1 MSAAAVAAPAVE
13 AICAAIA
20 EEGFAVVDEFLP
32 SKAIAELAA
41 DARQRVAAGEFHPA
55 GVGRGTARSERPE
68 IRGDRICWLDPN
80 EPRIALRACWL
91 ALSALRAALNEALFL
106 GLWSFEGH
114 YAVYP
119 AGSFYTRHR
128 DRFRDDD
135 ARVLSCAL
143 YLNESW
149 GAGDGGALRLYS
161 DAGALDVAPR
171 GGTLA
176 CFLADRFE
184 HEVLPAT
191 RDRLALTGWF
201 RRRS

>member
-1 MSAAAVAAPAVE
+1 VSAAAVASSAVE

-20 EEGFAVVDEFLP
+20 DEGLAVFDEFLP
-32 SKAIAELAA
+32 SKAVAAMAA
-41 DARQRVAAGEFHPA
+41 DARQRESAEEFHPA
-55 GVGRGTARSERPE
+55 GVGRGAARSELPE

-80 EPRIALRACWL
+80 DPCVALRPWWL
-91 ALSALRAALNEALFL
+91 ALSALRIALNETLFL

-114 YAVYP
+114 YALYP
-119 AGSFYTRHR
+119 AGSFYRRHR
-128 DRFRDDD
+128 DRFHDHD

-149 GAGDGGALRLYS
+149 RIGEGGALRLYRN
-161 DAGALDVAPR
+161 AGKLDVAPR
-171 GGTLA
+171 GGTLV

-201 RRRS
+201 LRRS